1 MIQAVTF
8 LNQVVTDTSLQAE
21 IRANGTTFE
30 AVQAAAKRRGYQVT
44 SDELNAALADHPV
57 LLAHVMELLN
67 AADMDFEL
75 SEAEMAL
82 ISGGTPMCCNC
93 NNGGPTYN
101 PLEVKYI

>member
-30 AVQAAAKRRGYQVT
+30 AVQTAAERRGYHVT
-44 SDELNAALADHPV
+44 SEALDAALSDNPV
-57 LLAHVMELLN
+57 LLAHVMDLLN

-82 ISGGTPMCCNC
+82 ISGGSPICCVNC
-93 NNGGPTYN
+93 SGP
-101 PLEVKYI
+101 VVYIPAEFKL

>member
-1 MIQAVTF
+1 MMQAVTF
-8 LNQVVTDTSLQAE
+8 LNQVAIDTSLQAE
-21 IRANGTTFE
+21 IRANGMTFE
-30 AVQAAAKRRGYQVT
+30 AVQTAAERRGYHVT
-44 SDELNAALADHPV
+44 SEALNAALSDNPV
-57 LLAHVMELLN
+57 LLAHVMDLLN

-93 NNGGPTYN
+93 NSGGPTYN